1 MSKLVELFAKCKSEN
16 RAALIGY
23 LPAGFPNQSASIE
36 IIKAMISGGVDA
48 VEIGF
53 PYSDP
58 VMDGPVIQEAAE
70 LARQNGITMPK
81 TLEIV
86 KEISATGV
94 PTLLMTYWNPI
105 ERYGIEKFA
114 KDFSANGMEGVI
126 TPDLTLEEALPWLTA
141 AKTNSIH
148 PIFVVAPSTGDERL
162 KDVTANCNGFIY
174 AASSM
179 GVTGTQTNVANTAS
193 ILVERIRK
201 ISDTPVAVGLGVSNR
216 TQASEVAR
224 FSDGVIVGSAFV
236 KAVLQN
242 PDSPA
247 EAVRKVAQ
255 ELALGVRE
263 RQLDT
268 ADPKVT
274 VQDLLP
280 LGRVATTVTLS
291 PGACERILTIADT

>member
-1 MSKLVELFAKCKSEN
+1 MSKLSQLFIQCKKEN

-23 LPAGFPNQSASIE
+23 LPAGFPTQEGSIN
-36 IIKAMISGGVDA
+36 ILKAMIEGGVDA

-70 LARQNGITMPK
+70 MARHNGITMAR

-86 KEISATGV
+86 KEISETGV

-126 TPDLTLEEALPWLTA
+126 TPDLTMEEAKPWLA
-141 AKTNSIH
+141 GAKNNSIH

-162 KDVTANCNGFIY
+162 KVVTSNCSGFIY

-216 TQASEVAR
+216 AQASEVAKYA
-224 FSDGVIVGSAFV
+224 DGVIVGSAFV

-242 PDSPA
+242 PQDPTA
-247 EAVRKVAQ
+247 AVTKVAQ

-263 RQLDT
+263 R
-268 ADPKVT
+268 
-274 VQDLLP
+274 
-280 LGRVATTVTLS
+280 
-291 PGACERILTIADT
+291 

>member
-1 MSKLVELFAKCKSEN
+1 MSKLSQLFVQCKNEN

-23 LPAGFPNQSASIE
+23 LPAGFPTQEGSIN
-36 IIKAMISGGVDA
+36 ILKAMIKGGVDA

-70 LARQNGITMPK
+70 LARQNGITMAK

-86 KEISATGV
+86 KEISATGT

-114 KDFSANGMEGVI
+114 KDFSTNGMEGVI
-126 TPDLTLEEALPWLTA
+126 TPDLTLEEALPWLA
-141 AKTNSIH
+141 AAETNSIH
-148 PIFVVAPSTGDERL
+148 PIFVVAPSTEDERL
-162 KDVTANCNGFIY
+162 KVVTSNCSGFIY

-179 GVTGTQTNVANTAS
+179 GVTGTQSNVANTAS
-193 ILVERIRK
+193 VLVERIRK

-216 TQASEVAR
+216 TQASEVAK
-224 FSDGVIVGSAFV
+224 FADGVIVGSAFV

-242 PDSPA
+242 PQDPTA
-247 EAVRKVAQ
+247 AVTKVAQ

-263 RQLDT
+263 R
-268 ADPKVT
+268 
-274 VQDLLP
+274 
-280 LGRVATTVTLS
+280 
-291 PGACERILTIADT
+291 

>member
-1 MSKLVELFAKCKSEN
+1 MSKLSQLFVQCKNEN

-23 LPAGFPNQSASIE
+23 LPAGFPTQEGSIN
-36 IIKAMISGGVDA
+36 ILKAMIKGGVDA

-70 LARQNGITMPK
+70 LARQNGITMAK

-86 KEISATGV
+86 KEISATGT

-114 KDFSANGMEGVI
+114 KDFSINGMEGVI
-126 TPDLTLEEALPWLTA
+126 TPDLTLEEALPWLA
-141 AKTNSIH
+141 AAETNSIH

-162 KDVTANCNGFIY
+162 KVVTSNCSGFIY

-179 GVTGTQTNVANTAS
+179 GVTGTQSNVANTAS
-193 ILVERIRK
+193 VLVERIRK

-216 TQASEVAR
+216 TQASEVAK
-224 FSDGVIVGSAFV
+224 FADGVIVGSAFV

-242 PDSPA
+242 PQDPTA
-247 EAVRKVAQ
+247 AVTKVAQ

-263 RQLDT
+263 R
-268 ADPKVT
+268 
-274 VQDLLP
+274 
-280 LGRVATTVTLS
+280 
-291 PGACERILTIADT
+291 

>member
-1 MSKLVELFAKCKSEN
+1 MASQSKLSELFAKCKSEN

-23 LPAGFPNQSASIE
+23 LPAGFPNQSDSIE
-36 IIKAMISGGVDA
+36 IIKAMIAGGVDA

-70 LARQNGITMPK
+70 VARKNGITMAK

-86 KEISATGV
+86 QEISATDV

-105 ERYGIEKFA
+105 ERYGVEEFA
-114 KDFSANGMEGVI
+114 KDFSDKGMEGVI
-126 TPDLTLEEALPWLTA
+126 TPDLPVEEAEQWLSA

-148 PIFVVAPSTGDERL
+148 TVFVVAPSTGDERL
-162 KDVTANCNGFIY
+162 NFVTSSCSGFIY

-179 GVTGTQTNVANTAS
+179 GVTGVQSNVANTAS
-193 ILVERIRK
+193 ALVERIRK

-216 TQASEVAR
+216 TQASEVAK
-224 FSDGVIVGSAFV
+224 FADGVIVGSAFV

-242 PDSPA
+242 PNDPA
-247 EAVRKVAQ
+247 TAVRKVAE

-263 RQLDT
+263 R
-268 ADPKVT
+268 
-274 VQDLLP
+274 
-280 LGRVATTVTLS
+280 
-291 PGACERILTIADT
+291 

>member
-1 MSKLVELFAKCKSEN
+1 MSKLSQLFVQCKNEN

-23 LPAGFPNQSASIE
+23 LPAGFPTQEGSIN
-36 IIKAMISGGVDA
+36 ILKAMIKGGVDA

-70 LARQNGITMPK
+70 LARQNGITMAK

-86 KEISATGV
+86 KEISATGT

-114 KDFSANGMEGVI
+114 KDFSTNGMEGVI
-126 TPDLTLEEALPWLTA
+126 TPDLTLEEALPWLA
-141 AKTNSIH
+141 AAETNSIH

-162 KDVTANCNGFIY
+162 KVVTSNCSGFIY

-179 GVTGTQTNVANTAS
+179 GVTGTQSNVANTAS
-193 ILVERIRK
+193 VLVERIRK

-216 TQASEVAR
+216 TQASEVAK
-224 FSDGVIVGSAFV
+224 FADGVIVGSAFV

-242 PDSPA
+242 PQDPTA
-247 EAVRKVAQ
+247 AVTKVAQ

-263 RQLDT
+263 R
-268 ADPKVT
+268 
-274 VQDLLP
+274 
-280 LGRVATTVTLS
+280 
-291 PGACERILTIADT
+291 